1 MIPLYLTK
9 HSSNRRMGKYFPMD
23 ILEDVWKDKYK
34 QYKQRLE
41 HRIVSADA
49 VRQNVS
55 CNPGETFESICQK
68 LKDRN
73 IVVDGIR
80 LSFAPELLDH
90 YFKSIKEGWWEEFC
104 SDIYFHGGDG
114 ALYKDCL
121 MRIPK
126 RDEYSWAFKVG
137 SINS

>member
-1 MIPLYLTK
+1 
-9 HSSNRRMGKYFPMD
+9 MD

-80 LSFAPELLDH
+80 LSFAPELLDQ
-90 YFKSIKEGWWEEFC
+90 YLSQSKK
-104 SDIYFHGGDG
+104 DGGRNSVVTYISMVEM
-114 ALYKDCL
+114 ALYIK
-121 MRIPK
+121 I
-126 RDEYSWAFKVG
+126 V
-137 SINS
+137 